1 LENKNSQLMENLNYL
16 ENELKKKN
24 NDLNAL
30 KCENNQL
37 KNVVNSRINN
47 NIIE

>member
-1 LENKNSQLMENLNYL
+1 MAQQNYL
-16 ENELKKKN
+16 ENELKKKD

-30 KCENNQL
+30 KCEL